1 MDIKEKAAKGKHGG
15 TQTAQEQKMLGGG
28 KSGRNL
34 VANAANRQD

>member
-1 MDIKEKAAKGKHGG
+1 MDITEKAAKGKHGG
-15 TQTAQEQKMLGGG
+15 TQTAQEQKMLRG